1 MLKEVDFRQQ
11 YEHRRNEIDLFQC
24 YSKLAFIY
32 QEKNVDQAIIYQ
44 EKAMEAAK
52 KGKKMISID
61 FAYAHY
67 DLGNI
72 YMQSEKLDKAAEE
85 F

>member
-1 MLKEVDFRQQ
+1 M
-11 YEHRRNEIDLFQC
+11 
-24 YSKLAFIY
+24 
-32 QEKNVDQAIIYQ
+32 DQAIIYQ

-72 YMQSEKLDKAAEE
+72 YMQSEKLEKAAEE